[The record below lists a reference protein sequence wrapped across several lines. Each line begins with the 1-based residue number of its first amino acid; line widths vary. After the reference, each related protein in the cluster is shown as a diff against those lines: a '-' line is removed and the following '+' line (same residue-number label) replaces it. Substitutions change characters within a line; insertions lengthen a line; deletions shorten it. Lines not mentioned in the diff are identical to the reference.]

1 METGVFVS
9 DIFKYAAGLKAL
21 PCRIYKPFP
30 NIR

>member
-9 DIFKYAAGLKAL
+9 DIIYGAGLKAL
-21 PCRIYKPFP
+21 PCRIYKPIP

>member
-1 METGVFVS
+1 METGVFVP
-9 DIFKYAAGLKAL
+9 DIQYAAGLKAL

>member
-1 METGVFVS
+1 METDVFVS
-9 DIFKYAAGLKAL
+9 DIQYGAGMKAL